1 MSFEENL
8 KHANE
13 SWEKLNNQE
22 LALDESVKIYKEGL
36 ESIKKARLELEKAKL
51 EVEQIDE

>member
-13 SWEKLNNQE
+13 SLEKLNNQE

-51 EVEQIDE
+51 EVGQIDE

>member
-13 SWEKLNNQE
+13 SLEKLNNQE

-36 ESIKKARLELEKAKL
+36 ESIKKARLEL
-51 EVEQIDE
+51 

>member
-8 KHANE
+8 KEANE
-13 SWEKLNNQE
+13 ALEKLNDKE
-22 LALDESVKIYKEGL
+22 LSLDESVKIYKAGL

>member
-8 KHANE
+8 KNANE
-13 SWEKLNNQE
+13 ALEKLNNQD

>member
-1 MSFEENL
+1 MSFEKNL

-13 SWEKLNNQE
+13 SLEKLNNQE

>member
-1 MSFEENL
+1 
-8 KHANE
+8 
-13 SWEKLNNQE
+13 
-22 LALDESVKIYKEGL
+22 GL

>member
-13 SWEKLNNQE
+13 SLEKLNNQE
-22 LALDESVKIYKEGL
+22 LALYESVKIYKEGL

>member
-13 SWEKLNNQE
+13 SLEKLNNQE
-22 LALDESVKIYKEGL
+22 LALDESVKLQRGFRKYQ
-36 ESIKKARLELEKAKL
+36 KARLELEKAKL

>member
-8 KHANE
+8 KHADE
-13 SWEKLNNQE
+13 SLEKLNNQE

>member
-8 KHANE
+8 KKANE
-13 SWEKLNNQE
+13 ALEKLNDQE
-22 LALDESVKIYKEGL
+22 LALDESVKIYKVGL
-36 ESIKKARLELEKAKL
+36 ESIKKARLDLEKAKL

>member
-13 SWEKLNNQE
+13 SLEKLNNQE
-22 LALDESVKIYKEGL
+22 LALD
-36 ESIKKARLELEKAKL
+36 
-51 EVEQIDE
+51 

>member
-1 MSFEENL
+1 MKKNL

-13 SWEKLNNQE
+13 SLEKLNNQE

>member
-8 KHANE
+8 KQANE
-13 SWEKLNNQE
+13 ALEKLNSQE
-22 LALDESVKIYKEGL
+22 LALDESVKIYKAGL

-51 EVEQIDE
+51 EVEQVDE

>member
-8 KHANE
+8 KHANK
-13 SWEKLNNQE
+13 SLEKLNNQE

>member
-13 SWEKLNNQE
+13 SLEKLNNQE
-22 LALDESVKIYKEGL
+22 
-36 ESIKKARLELEKAKL
+36 
-51 EVEQIDE
+51 

>member
-8 KHANE
+8 EQANKALE
-13 SWEKLNNQE
+13 ELNNKE
-22 LALDESVKIYKEGL
+22 LSLDQSVKIYKAGL
-36 ESIKKARLELEKAKL
+36 QSIKKARLELEKAKL